1 MLQELRNRLIRF
13 MYGRNGVD
21 QLNRGLLRLFVVFW
35 LVQSVLVAV
44 TKSAAL
50 GFVLDIVD
58 WALVGLILFR
68 TFSKDLYRRREENS
82 RYLQWAWRVKNSLRA
97 RRDRRMDTEH
107 KYFTCKCGAVCRVPA
122 GKGRVVITCPKCG
135 GQLHGKS

>member
-21 QLNRGLLRLFVVFW
+21 QLNRGLLRLFIVLW
-35 LVQSVLVAV
+35 LVQSVLMGI

-50 GFVLDIVD
+50 DLVLDVVD
-58 WALVGLILFR
+58 WALIAVILFR

-82 RYLQWAWRVKNSLRA
+82 RYLQWVWRVKNNLRM
-97 RRDRRMDTEH
+97 RREQRMDRAH